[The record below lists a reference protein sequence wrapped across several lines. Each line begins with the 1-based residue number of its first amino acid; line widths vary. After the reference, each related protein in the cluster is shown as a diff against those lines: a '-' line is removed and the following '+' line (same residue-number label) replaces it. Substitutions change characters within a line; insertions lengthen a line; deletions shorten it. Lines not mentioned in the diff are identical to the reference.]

1 LKKLPLEGVRVAD
14 FTWIGAGAF
23 TTKLLAD
30 FGAQVIKI
38 ESAERLD
45 ALRGSR
51 PFRDGKPGVNRSGYF
66 ADRNSSKRGITL
78 NLKNPKG
85 QEFARRLIAR
95 SDVVANNFSPG
106 VMEKFGLGYDA
117 VRRIRPDIVYV
128 SMSMQGAAGPD
139 HKYLG
144 FGLTIGALTGL
155 QYLSGLPECEPAGTG
170 TNFPDHIPNPCHA
183 AFAVLAALFH
193 RRRTGEGQF
202 IDLAQTEPMISLL
215 GPTILNYTVN
225 GDLSERNGNM
235 RLPRVPH
242 GVYPCAGEDRWI
254 AISAWT
260 DQAWDSL
267 VRVLG
272 FPNWADRE
280 LSSAEKR
287 LARRKEIDA
296 GIAEV
301 TRLREADELMTALQS
316 EGVPAGVVRS
326 AADVILS
333 DPQLRHRG
341 HWVHLNHQE
350 MGRSL
355 YNAPPFRMSGVDAVP
370 RTPAPLLGEH
380 TAEICREVFELA
392 DDEIASLRQDG
403 VLA

>member
-1 LKKLPLEGVRVAD
+1 MSKLPLEGVRVAD

-78 NLKNPKG
+78 NLKSAKG
-85 QEFARRLIAR
+85 QELARQLIAK

-106 VMEKFGLGYDA
+106 VMEKFGLGYKD
-117 VRRIRPDIVYV
+117 VRRIRPDIVYI
-128 SMSMQGAAGPD
+128 SMSMQGGAGPE

-155 QYLSGLPECEPAGTG
+155 QYLSGLPEAEPAGTG

-193 RRRTGEGQF
+193 RRRTGEGQL
-202 IDLAQTEPMISLL
+202 IDMAQTEPMISLL
-215 GPTILNYTVN
+215 GPTILNYTAN
-225 GDLSERNGNM
+225 GDLSERTGNVRM
-235 RLPRVPH
+235 PRVPH
-242 GVYPCAGEDRWI
+242 GVYPCAGDDRWI

-260 DQAWDSL
+260 DAAWEAL
-267 VRVLG
+267 IRVLG

-280 LSSAEKR
+280 LSGAERR
-287 LARRKEIDA
+287 LARRQEIDD
-296 GIAEV
+296 GIAEI
-301 TRLREADELMTALQS
+301 TRQRDADELMAALQG

-326 AADVILS
+326 AADVVLS

-341 HWVHLNHQE
+341 HWVRLHHRE

-355 YNAPPFRMSGVDAVP
+355 YNAPPFRMSGVDTVP

-380 TAEICREVFELA
+380 TSEVCKEIFGFA
-392 DDEIASLRQDG
+392 DDEIAKLRDEG
-403 VLA
+403 VLV

>member
-66 ADRNSSKRGITL
+66 ADRNSSKRGITI

-117 VRRIRPDIVYV
+117 VRQIRPDIVYV
-128 SMSMQGAAGPD
+128 SMSMQGAAGPE

-225 GDLSERNGNM
+225 GDLSERHGNT

-260 DQAWDSL
+260 DQAWESL
-267 VRVLG
+267 IRVLG
-272 FPNWADRE
+272 FPNWADGQ
-280 LSSAEKR
+280 LSTAEKR
-287 LARRKEIDA
+287 LARRQEIDA
-296 GIAEV
+296 GIAEA
-301 TRLREADELMTALQS
+301 TCLRDADELMTALQS

-350 MGRSL
+350 MGPSL

-380 TAEICREVFELA
+380 TVEVCREVFELA

-403 VLA
+403 VLV